1 MIQMERF
8 DSVESANEKIDK
20 LATADTKDDAKDE
33 LGFTRIC
40 VPITDGNVYLERM
53 SDTSFQIEVIVS
65 DSEDALSDEQME
77 EVEILRRP
85 LEGTQFESDAGLR
98 FLRQKD
104 GNVEFGRRLTAH

>member
-8 DSVESANEKIDK
+8 DSVESANENVAK
-20 LATADTKDDAKDE
+20 LATAETKDDAEEE

-40 VPITDGNVYLERM
+40 VPITGGNIYLERM

-65 DSEDALSDEQME
+65 DSAEALSDEQME
-77 EVEILRRP
+77 AVEKIRQP